1 MSVSYLIYLIVGK
14 ALIFFGMKF
23 AEDNEIGSK
32 FIRKL
37 LSCGLCWGFW
47 VYGILSFLL
56 GEVLFRELFYFPIV
70 SQLITGGI
78 SSLIVHLIS
87 VGWKE
92 QFLTVNIE

>member
-47 VYGILSFLL
+47 VYSLLSLLL
-56 GEVLFRELFYFPIV
+56 GERLFVEFFYIPVISELA
-70 SQLITGGI
+70 TGGI
-78 SSLIVHLIS
+78 VSLIIHLITL
-87 VGWKE
+87 GWRE
-92 QFLTVNIE
+92 QFEVITIE